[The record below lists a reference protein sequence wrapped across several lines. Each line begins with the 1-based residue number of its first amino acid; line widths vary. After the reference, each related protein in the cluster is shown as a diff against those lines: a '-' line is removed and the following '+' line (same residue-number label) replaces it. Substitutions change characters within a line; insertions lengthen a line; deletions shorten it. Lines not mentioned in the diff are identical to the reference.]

1 MVSFDT
7 SDDAGVFRL
16 SGDLCLIQTADFITP
31 IGEDPFLFGQIAAAN
46 SLSDIYAMGGKPV
59 SAINL
64 CCFPAKG
71 IEKDYLAQILKG
83 GLDILGKA
91 GAVLLGGHTIRDE
104 ELKYGMSV
112 NGIAKLSEIKRNS
125 TAKPGDKLVL
135 TKPIGTGVIIH
146 AVKQKVLDTSA
157 ISLIA
162 PYMIQL
168 NDTACH
174 LMLQYEAHACTDI
187 SGFGL
192 LGHIWE
198 LAKASG
204 VGIKLHA
211 RSIPHYPE
219 SLEMFRKDVKI
230 GMNSANRSF
239 VGDRVQFDSKVSEV
253 FQALMFDPQTSGGL
267 LISVPEKNAEALLK
281 DLHQAGRSQA
291 RIVGEIIASEPKIRV
306 GV

>member
-7 SDDAGVFRL
+7 SDDAGVFRF
-16 SGDLCLIQTADFITP
+16 SDDLCLIQTADFITP

-46 SLSDIYAMGGKPV
+46 SLSDIYAMGGKPI

-83 GLDILGKA
+83 GLDILEKA

-104 ELKYGMSV
+104 ELKYGLSA
-112 NGIAKLSEIKRNS
+112 NGVAKLSEIKKNS
-125 TAKPGDKLVL
+125 TAKPGDRLIL
-135 TKPIGTGVIIH
+135 TKPVGTGVIIH
-146 AVKQKVLDTSA
+146 AAKQKVLDASA
-157 ISLIA
+157 ISRIA
-162 PYMIQL
+162 PNMIQL
-168 NDTACH
+168 NDTACR
-174 LMLQYEAHACTDI
+174 LMQKYEANACTDI

-204 VGIKLHA
+204 VGIRLHA
-211 RSIPHYPE
+211 GSIPHYPE
-219 SLEMFRKDVKI
+219 SLEMIKKDVKI

-239 VGDRVQFDSKVSEV
+239 VGDKVLFDSKVSEV

-267 LISVPEKNAEALLK
+267 LISVPEKNAQALLE
-281 DLHQAGRSQA
+281 DLHQEGISQA
-291 RIVGEIIASEPKIRV
+291 RIIGEILASEPKI
-306 GV
+306 GVRA